1 MGMGLLLLDA
11 ISQRDYPII
20 TGVSLVIGL
29 SVMLINLAVDLSYGL
44 LDPKVRYR

>member
-1 MGMGLLLLDA
+1 MGLLLLDA

-20 TGVSLVIGL
+20 TGVSPRRSVFA
-29 SVMLINLAVDLSYGL
+29 VMLINLAVDLSYGL